1 VIEAQRQYFRFD
13 RVLGILL
20 LVLVV
25 VIVIEQVSVA
35 VRKRLV

>member
-1 VIEAQRQYFRFD
+1 
-13 RVLGILL
+13 VLGILL
-20 LVLVV
+20 LVFVV